1 MWNILSET
9 RKPGKRFH
17 FQRMRL
23 SRFGQTFAR
32 KRPAR
37 TSQPE
42 TKSCALITLRLNYEV
57 SRFTLPA

>member
-42 TKSCALITLRLNYEV
+42 TKFRAPIIFY
-57 SRFTLPA
+57 FAP